1 MDPDYSKTM
10 AGDQALMES
19 LEALGKSEA
28 HVKSLTAQVAE
39 LSAEVKRLREA
50 GAGAGDG
57 GGQDLQVK
65 EVCGCMCVA
74 FSAKYDVNVGGLL

>member
-28 HVKSLTAQVAE
+28 QVKSLTEQVIE

-50 GAGAGDG
+50 SGRTGDG

-65 EVCGCMCVA
+65 EVCSVCLVLEC
-74 FSAKYDVNVGGLL
+74 SIL